1 MKFERNAAN
10 PIETDV
16 IIVDEM
22 SMVDIFLMNSLL
34 SAAVPGT
41 RFVFV
46 GDANQLPS
54 VGPGNVLK
62 DMIASGSFKVVE
74 LNQIFRQD
82 EASHIEATPT
92 GSMRGSLLSSIIR
105 AGTFSFLRERGSEIF

>member
-1 MKFERNAAN
+1 MGIPAAGTGMKFERNAAN

-46 GDANQLPS
+46 GDCQPAS
-54 VGPGNVLK
+54 FRRPGK
-62 DMIASGSFKVVE
+62 CAEGYDCFR
-74 LNQIFRQD
+74 IF
-82 EASHIEATPT
+82 
-92 GSMRGSLLSSIIR
+92 
-105 AGTFSFLRERGSEIF
+105 